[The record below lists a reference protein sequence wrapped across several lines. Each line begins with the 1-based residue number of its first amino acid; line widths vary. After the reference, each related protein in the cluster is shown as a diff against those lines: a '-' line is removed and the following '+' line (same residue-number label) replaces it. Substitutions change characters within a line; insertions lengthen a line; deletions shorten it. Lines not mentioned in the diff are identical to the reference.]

1 MIKFNLVEIL
11 SRQAHVSDV
20 SVIKETKNNLST
32 RKDGYLTINNLKSK
46 FILNETS
53 IMDTLTIALSFEY
66 TLEKKETK
74 EKIYDAINLF
84 NKTKVGL
91 KATLNGF
98 SKGRKLDVVFSLE
111 SILPDD
117 VVDFSSTL
125 SLIIPI
131 LSASP
136 LLFSEDLILSNIKH
150 KSILG
155 K

>member
-11 SRQAHVSDV
+11 SNQPYVSDV
-20 SVIKETKNNLST
+20 SVIKETKNGLNNRT
-32 RKDGYLTINNLKSK
+32 DGYLTIKKLKSN

-66 TLEKKETK
+66 TFINKEKK
-74 EKIYDAINLF
+74 EKIYDSINFF

-91 KATLNGF
+91 KATLNSF
-98 SKGRKLDVVFSLE
+98 SKGKKLDVVFSLE
-111 SILPDD
+111 SILPQDI
-117 VVDFSSTL
+117 VDISSTL

-136 LLFSEDLILSNIKH
+136 LLFSEDLTSSNIKH